1 MIVLVNDNTKKEGF
15 SSPQVGRTRSNQ
27 PFRHSEKEKIFFL
40 KLSGCSWSHYKYPPH
55 STQIPNNVP
64 DDQISFTTQSWTS
77 FIVLSLIL
85 PCQAQILPK
94 LTILILWHLDLHPLD
109 LDPPGPGG
117 LVQDVLHQVADHLP
131 LGQDL
136 RQSLKRLELLSC
148 SQKLYFPS
156 CYITD
161 KILGKIAQIVYS
173 R

>member
-85 PCQAQILPK
+85 PCQIVK
-94 LTILILWHLDLHPLD
+94 LKFCQSGPFSSYGHLDLHPLD
-109 LDPPGPGG
+109 LDPPGSGG
-117 LVQDVLHQVADHLP
+117 LVEYVLHQVADHLP
-131 LGQDL
+131 LREDL
-136 RQSLKRLELLSC
+136 CQCLKRLQLLWLSGIVGHFLFVEHC
-148 SQKLYFPS
+148 
-156 CYITD
+156 TD
-161 KILGKIAQIVYS
+161 RG
-173 R
+173 